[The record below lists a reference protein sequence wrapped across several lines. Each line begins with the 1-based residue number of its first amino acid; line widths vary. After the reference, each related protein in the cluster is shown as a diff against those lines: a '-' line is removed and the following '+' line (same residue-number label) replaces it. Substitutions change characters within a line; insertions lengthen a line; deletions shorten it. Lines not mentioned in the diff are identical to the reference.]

1 MNSSLSPV
9 ILIGTILTGTL
20 FFSPNA
26 SAAESADKVL
36 FYKKPAQNWEQEAL
50 PIGNGWMGA
59 SLFGGV
65 SHERILLN
73 EKTLWEGGPGE
84 WTGYGKPDPGKG
96 CYEYDGQRSRPAES
110 TTDRDGRR
118 TQRSIKKSNGRIR
131 TAVKYEKNVNGDVV
145 SSSFYYVP
153 IRVFALSLSN
163 YFLLF
168 P

>member
-96 CYEYDGQRSRPAES
+96 A
-110 TTDRDGRR
+110 
-118 TQRSIKKSNGRIR
+118 
-131 TAVKYEKNVNGDVV
+131 
-145 SSSFYYVP
+145 
-153 IRVFALSLSN
+153 FALPGDRGHRI
-163 YFLLF
+163 Y
-168 P
+168 